1 MNIFCS
7 LVSEKGL
14 ENQIPGVK
22 EEKGHS
28 YEIYMINGKG
38 YRIRYQLKRR
48 GKGLCFSRNLGSL
61 KGIILVKKR
70 VLFYNQVTPMTSYK
84 L

>member
-22 EEKGHS
+22 EEKGLS

-38 YRIRYQLKRR
+38 YKIRDQLKRR
-48 GKGLCFSRNLGSL
+48 GKGLCFS
-61 KGIILVKKR
+61 
-70 VLFYNQVTPMTSYK
+70 
-84 L
+84 

>member
-28 YEIYMINGKG
+28 YEICMINGKG
-38 YRIRYQLKRR
+38 YKIRYQLKRR
-48 GKGLCFSRNLGSL
+48 DKGYVFHE
-61 KGIILVKKR
+61 I
-70 VLFYNQVTPMTSYK
+70 
-84 L
+84 